1 MGYAT
6 INPFNERTL
15 KTFAEHDDAHVE
27 ETIGRAHSL
36 YSLDWSRRPI
46 EHRKAI
52 VKKAA
57 AILRERRGKLAE
69 LVTLEMGK
77 LIAEARAEVD
87 LSADILDYYADNA
100 AQFLA
105 AQPLKNADGEAW
117 VESAPMGVLFCIEPW
132 NFPYYQLA
140 RVAGPNLMAGNTLI
154 VKHAPNVPQC
164 ALAFAELFIDAGAP
178 AGAYSNLFVSN
189 EQAARIIAD
198 PRIIGVA
205 LTGSMRA
212 GAAVASEA
220 GHVMKK
226 STMELGGSDAF
237 IVLEDANLD
246 DAVRLGVWAKMNNTG
261 ECCVAAKRFIL
272 HEAIADAFMSRFKAE
287 LERLVP
293 GDPMDEA
300 TTLGPLCTENA
311 LALVLQQI
319 ETAIKGGAK
328 VLLGGK
334 RIERPGYYLEPTI
347 ITDITPENPAF
358 YEEFFAPVALMFRV
372 PDDAA
377 AIALA
382 NDSPFGLGGTIMTTD
397 IERGKRI
404 AREIQ
409 SGMVFINAPT
419 WTAPDL
425 PFGGIKNSG
434 YGRELSELGIGE
446 FLNKKLIR
454 VA

>member
-1 MGYAT
+1 MPARLPEPTAICSSAT
-6 INPFNERTL
+6 SRLP
-15 KTFAEHDDAHVE
+15 
-27 ETIGRAHSL
+27 GSL
-36 YSLDWSRRPI
+36 PI
-46 EHRKAI
+46 
-52 VKKAA
+52 
-57 AILRERRGKLAE
+57 
-69 LVTLEMGK
+69 
-77 LIAEARAEVD
+77 
-87 LSADILDYYADNA
+87 
-100 AQFLA
+100 
-105 AQPLKNADGEAW
+105 
-117 VESAPMGVLFCIEPW
+117 
-132 NFPYYQLA
+132 
-140 RVAGPNLMAGNTLI
+140 
-154 VKHAPNVPQC
+154 
-164 ALAFAELFIDAGAP
+164 
-178 AGAYSNLFVSN
+178 
-189 EQAARIIAD
+189 
-198 PRIIGVA
+198 RIIGVA

-212 GAAVASEA
+212 GAAVASET
-220 GHVMKK
+220 GHAMKK

-287 LERLVP
+287 LEKLVP

>member
-1 MGYAT
+1 
-6 INPFNERTL
+6 
-15 KTFAEHDDAHVE
+15 
-27 ETIGRAHSL
+27 
-36 YSLDWSRRPI
+36 
-46 EHRKAI
+46 
-52 VKKAA
+52 
-57 AILRERRGKLAE
+57 
-69 LVTLEMGK
+69 
-77 LIAEARAEVD
+77 
-87 LSADILDYYADNA
+87 
-100 AQFLA
+100 
-105 AQPLKNADGEAW
+105 
-117 VESAPMGVLFCIEPW
+117 
-132 NFPYYQLA
+132 
-140 RVAGPNLMAGNTLI
+140 
-154 VKHAPNVPQC
+154 
-164 ALAFAELFIDAGAP
+164 
-178 AGAYSNLFVSN
+178 
-189 EQAARIIAD
+189 
-198 PRIIGVA
+198 
-205 LTGSMRA
+205 
-212 GAAVASEA
+212 
-220 GHVMKK
+220 
-226 STMELGGSDAF
+226 
-237 IVLEDANLD
+237 
-246 DAVRLGVWAKMNNTG
+246 
-261 ECCVAAKRFIL
+261 
-272 HEAIADAFMSRFKAE
+272 
-287 LERLVP
+287 
-293 GDPMDEA
+293 MDEA

-358 YEEFFAPVALMFRV
+358 YEEFFAPVALMFRI

-382 NDSPFGLGGTIMTTD
+382 IMTTD

-425 PFGGIKNSG
+425 PFGGIKSSG